1 MTPRF
6 PFGLIEGG
14 CPALSHGAG
23 TPAREHIPAAPGTPL
38 GFVLFPMIHLATPA
52 FYADVMTRLAGC
64 QLIVAEGGLG
74 AERTAGGQ
82 ALTLSYRLAG
92 RARR

>member
-1 MTPRF
+1 
-6 PFGLIEGG
+6 
-14 CPALSHGAG
+14 
-23 TPAREHIPAAPGTPL
+23 
-38 GFVLFPMIHLATPA
+38 MIHLATPA

-64 QLIVAEGGLG
+64 QLIVAEGGRG
-74 AERTAGGQ
+74 VERTAGAQ